1 MEIPNKRPPGRPKK
15 DGPLKG
21 AVSFRLSEQARRL
34 LPALAAESGLS
45 QASVVEVALRD
56 LAKKRGVKVEDEQ
69 ATST

>member
-1 MEIPNKRPPGRPKK
+1 MESAPNKRPRGRPKK
-15 DGPLKG
+15 IGPLKG
-21 AVSFRLSEQARRL
+21 AVSFRLSEQARLL

-56 LAKKRGVKVEDEQ
+56 MAKRRGVKLEGE